1 MKNQRICNLRA
12 VAILMVVLGHSIILY
27 SPSWTLYESNTICI
41 PLAMIYRIIDI
52 IQMPLY
58 FSISGYLFYYSQG
71 RNTDFM
77 RFVKNKAKRL
87 LVPFLVFSLCWMVPI
102 KLLVNYSGYQDQSIM
117 TIIVRKTLWGTDN
130 GHLWFLVALF
140 LIFVVM
146 YFVCR
151 YLYAHKDDVF
161 NIIVLIVLLICSYF
175 SYGLGAVPCLRNA
188 VLYMFW
194 FFVGFLFNYYH
205 QHFTVR
211 KKVISVVGVIA
222 GIAAIVLYFA
232 VSHSAVKYIAAFLC
246 VAVLYYIVPDRT
258 NKLTRKI
265 DEDSYGIYLFH
276 SPLIYITCTYL
287 LNANPILVLFINFI
301 VFGGFSMTLT
311 ELVRKTKL
319 KLIIGE

>member
-1 MKNQRICNLRA
+1 MRNQRICNLRA
-12 VAILMVVLGHSIILY
+12 IAILMVVLGHSVILY
-27 SPSWTLYESNTICI
+27 SPSWTLYESDIICT
-41 PLAMIYRIIDI
+41 PLAVAHRIIDI

-71 RNTDFM
+71 RNTDFVC
-77 RFVKNKAKRL
+77 FTKNKVKRL

-102 KLLVNYSGYQDQSIM
+102 KLLINYSGYQNQSIM
-117 TIIVRKTLWGTDN
+117 AIIVKKILWGNDN

-151 YLYAHKDDVF
+151 YLYTHKNDKLNV
-161 NIIVLIVLLICSYF
+161 VVMVVLLILSFF
-175 SYGLGAVPCLRNA
+175 SHGLRAVPCLRNA
-188 VLYMFW
+188 ALYMFW

-205 QHFTVR
+205 QHFTAR

-222 GIAAIVLYFA
+222 SITAIIFYFA
-232 VSHSAVKYIAAFLC
+232 IPYSVVKYIAAFLC
-246 VAVLYYIVPDRT
+246 VATLYNIVPNRT
-258 NKLTRKI
+258 NQFTRKL

-276 SPLIYITCTYL
+276 SPLIYVTCTYL
-287 LNANPILVLFINFI
+287 LNANPLLVLFINFI
-301 VFGGFSMTLT
+301 VFGGLSMILT

-319 KLIIGE
+319 KFIIGE

>member
-12 VAILMVVLGHSIILY
+12 IAILMVVLGHSIILY
-27 SPSWTLYESNTICI
+27 YPSWTLYEPNTMCM
-41 PLAMIYRIIDI
+41 PLAAIYRIIDI

-71 RNTDFM
+71 KNADFM
-77 RFVKNKAKRL
+77 PFIKNKAKRL

-102 KLLVNYSGYQDQSIM
+102 KLLVNYSGYQNQSIK
-117 TIIVRKTLWGTDN
+117 TIIVRKILWGTDN

-151 YLYAHKDDVF
+151 HLYAHKNDALNV
-161 NIIVLIVLLICSYF
+161 IVMIVLLICSYF
-175 SYGLGAVPCLRNA
+175 SYKLGAVPCLRNA
-188 VLYMFW
+188 ALYMFW
-194 FFVGFLFNYYH
+194 FFAGFLFHYYR
-205 QHFTVR
+205 QYFTDR
-211 KKVISVVGVIA
+211 KKIISVVGVIA
-222 GIAAIVLYFA
+222 GIAAIVLYFT
-232 VSHSAVKYIAAFLC
+232 VPYRAVKYIAAFLC
-246 VAVLYYIVPDRT
+246 VAGLYYIVPDRT

-276 SPLIYITCTYL
+276 SPLIYVTCTYL
-287 LNANPILVLFINFI
+287 LNANPLLVLFINFI
-301 VFGGFSMTLT
+301 VFGGLSMILT

-319 KLIIGE
+319 KFIIGE